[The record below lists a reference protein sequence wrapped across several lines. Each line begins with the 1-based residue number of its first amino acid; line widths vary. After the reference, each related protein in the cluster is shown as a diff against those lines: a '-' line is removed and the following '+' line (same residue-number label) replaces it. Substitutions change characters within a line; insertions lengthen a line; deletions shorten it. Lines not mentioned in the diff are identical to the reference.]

1 MARYSLNKIAEIE
14 GKQQFYK
21 LVIDD
26 KCQFDEYE
34 EEIENNGQYE
44 EELTSIYAIM
54 EDVANNKL
62 LPKTKFR
69 DITIGKSQ
77 VKEYEFKYQ
86 HLRVYAI
93 KHPDGKLIILGGYKN
108 RQPKDIRKFRSIKN
122 AYLKTYYDEKG
133 KTNKK

>member
-1 MARYSLNKIAEIE
+1 MTRYSLHKIDAIE

-21 LVIDD
+21 LGIDN

-44 EELTSIYAIM
+44 EELASIYANM

-62 LPKTKFR
+62 LPNTKFK
-69 DITIGKSQ
+69 DITKGKSK
-77 VKEYEFKYQ
+77 VKEYEFKTK

-93 KHPDGKLIILGGYKN
+93 KHPDGKLIIFGGYKN
-108 RQPKDIRKFRSIKN
+108 QQKKDIRKFRSIKN